1 VSGVEGTAD
10 GAKAWREQL
19 AQTGTRLLDLLKE
32 RPRPN
37 AEWEVRAHGALVD
50 VETKNDDLFDRVVLV
65 VQRDAHQTPDDF
77 RVSVEGRL
85 DRLDRYLQSTNSGR
99 VVRRLMLENLCGVS
113 VMRRRGPDPSTV
125 GISWPPFSALP
136 LLVARVAR
144 DVGVYVRLTGDE
156 DLRFLGALRLC
167 EIPGKDEARDW
178 RLTFDA
184 MDTII
189 GRREETTPLTP
200 MTLMRGVLDEVVT
213 LGELRLMDPQGF
225 EAPLSKTDR
234 RSAETLIASMRA
246 ASQWSQR
253 SSCTPK
259 KLAQRLVELRP
270 VEQPQPRRGR
280 AGLFAVLLFLVLLSA
295 VGVYRFLG

>member
-1 VSGVEGTAD
+1 VSLADVTGD

-19 AQTGTRLLDLLKE
+19 AQKGTRLLDLLKE

-37 AEWEVRAHGALVD
+37 AEWDVRAHGALIEVQ
-50 VETKNDDLFDRVVLV
+50 TKNDDLFDRVVLV
-65 VQRDAHQTPDDF
+65 VQREGHQNPDDF
-77 RVSVEGRL
+77 RASVEGRL
-85 DRLDRYLQSTNSGR
+85 DRLDRYLQATNSGR
-99 VVRRLMLENLCGVS
+99 VVRRLVLENLCGIS
-113 VMRRRGPDPSTV
+113 IMRRRGPDPSTN
-125 GISWPPFSALP
+125 GITWPTFSALP

-156 DLRFLGALRLC
+156 DLRYLGALRLC

-184 MDTII
+184 VDTII

-200 MTLMRGVLDEVVT
+200 LTLMRGVLDEVVT
-213 LGELRLMDPQGF
+213 LGELRLMDPQTLD
-225 EAPLSKTDR
+225 APLSKADR
-234 RSAETLIASMRA
+234 KSAEGLLASMRA

-253 SSCTPK
+253 SSCTPT

-270 VEQPQPRRGR
+270 AEHVKAKRGR
-280 AGLFAVLLFLVLLSA
+280 GGLVAVVVFLVLLSA
-295 VGVYRFLG
+295 VGLYRLVG